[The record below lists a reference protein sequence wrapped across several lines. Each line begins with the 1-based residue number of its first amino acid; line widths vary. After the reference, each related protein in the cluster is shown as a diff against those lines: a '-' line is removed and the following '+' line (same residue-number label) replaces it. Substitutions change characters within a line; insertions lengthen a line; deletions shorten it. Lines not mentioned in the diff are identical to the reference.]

1 MLITLFGSTGR
12 RRLLVLGLAL
22 LVLPGVLLML
32 QSGGGLFHGSQRALL
47 QSKKSEQFTL
57 VGTFGKPDW
66 PALIVGRDSGIG
78 EVDFVTADGQPHR
91 YEGFNGAMQ
100 ALHFRSLSG
109 RGFTLVFVQH
119 TGVRDPLGRWIMSP
133 DVV

>member
-12 RRLLVLGLAL
+12 RRLLVLGLAI
-22 LVLPGVLLML
+22 LVLLGVLLML
-32 QSGGGLFHGSQRALL
+32 QSAGGFFHGSQRALL
-47 QSKKSEQFTL
+47 QAQKSARFTL

-66 PALIVGRDSGIG
+66 PALVVGRDSGMG
-78 EVDFVTADGQPHR
+78 EVDFVTADGQAHR
-91 YEGFNGAMQ
+91 YEGFNGAMK

-119 TGVRDPLGRWIMSP
+119 AGVRDPLGR
-133 DVV
+133 

>member
-22 LVLPGVLLML
+22 LVLLGVLLML
-32 QSGGGLFHGSQRALL
+32 QSGGGLFYGSQRALL
-47 QSKKSEQFTL
+47 QAQKSAQFTL

-66 PALIVGRDSGIG
+66 PALVVGRNSGIG
-78 EVDFVTADGQPHR
+78 EVDFVTAEGQAHR
-91 YEGFNGAMQ
+91 YQGFSGAMQ

-109 RGFTLVFVQH
+109 RSFTLVFVRH
-119 TGVRDPLGRWIMSP
+119 VGGRDPSS
-133 DVV
+133 

>member
-1 MLITLFGSTGR
+1 MLITLFASTGR

-22 LVLPGVLLML
+22 LVLLGVLLVL
-32 QSGGGLFHGSQRALL
+32 QSAGGLFHGSQRAVL
-47 QSKKSEQFTL
+47 QAQKSAQFTL
-57 VGTFGKPDW
+57 VGTLGKPEW

-78 EVDFVTADGQPHR
+78 EVDFATADGQAHR

-119 TGVRDPLGRWIMSP
+119 AGVRDPLGR
-133 DVV
+133 